1 MSEEQTNQDGTQPTG
16 ELPTRRSALDRMNDV
31 EAPET
36 AEETA
41 AVDETRPDAPAQ
53 GTAPAKPAAAPAAAK
68 PAAAPAKQAATV
80 AAAPVRIDARPTAP
94 AETPAS
100 RRAGIRRI
108 KMTVSHVD
116 PLSTLK
122 LGFLVSV
129 AVGIMLVVA
138 MALVW
143 LVLDKMFVF
152 AKINDLLTTLD
163 NETLLKL
170 AQYLEFSR
178 WMSFGV
184 IIAIVDVVLM
194 TVLSLVGSLI
204 YNLIAALVGG
214 VKLTLS
220 DE

>member
-36 AEETA
+36 AAETA

-53 GTAPAKPAAAPAAAK
+53 GTAPAKPAAAPAK
-68 PAAAPAKQAATV
+68 PAATPAKQAATV

-152 AKINDLLTTLD
+152 AKITELLTTLD

>member
-53 GTAPAKPAAAPAAAK
+53 GTAPAK